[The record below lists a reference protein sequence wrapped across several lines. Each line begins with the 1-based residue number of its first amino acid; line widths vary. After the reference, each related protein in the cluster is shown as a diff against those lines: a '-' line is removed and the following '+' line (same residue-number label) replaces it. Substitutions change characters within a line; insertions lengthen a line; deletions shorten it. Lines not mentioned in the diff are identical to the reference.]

1 MNPKM
6 KIKLP
11 KKDCYTGAVLRSRYT
26 LYRNCVEQ
34 TNKINKDTDL
44 GIRHFN
50 PPEDLTE
57 NIVKFILHNKRND
70 KSVVWARTVGKP
82 GDLYSDIEKIIEVK
96 AFTSG
101 GPSSFGPKK
110 VFQCIYF
117 LDLQKWLD
125 DKIVLWRVPLSNTSD
140 TWKGLKM
147 NKKKEETHDDQS
159 KQGRRPH
166 ISWDR
171 LYPQIDTLCEKVYDG
186 TFEGIFIETSIDP
199 QLA

>member
-1 MNPKM
+1 M
-6 KIKLP
+6 KVKLP
-11 KKDCYTGAVLRSRYT
+11 KQDCYSEVILRSRYA
-26 LYRNCVEQ
+26 LYKDCVEK
-34 TNKINKDTDL
+34 TNQINKETGL

-57 NIVKFILHNKRND
+57 NITKFILHNKRND

-82 GDLYSDIEKIIEVK
+82 GDLYSDIEQIIEVK

-117 LDLQKWLD
+117 LDMQQWLD
-125 DKIVLWRVPLSNTSD
+125 DKIILWRVPLSNTSE

-166 ISWDR
+166 ISWDH
-171 LYPQIDTLCEKVYDG
+171 LYPQISTLCEKVYEG
-186 TFEGIFIETSIDP
+186 TFEGIFIPTPLVAP